1 MSRSY
6 QQYCPLARAMDVV
19 GDRWTML
26 ILRELFFAP
35 KRFTD
40 IETRLDG
47 IAPNLLSRRL
57 KELEARGLVRRR
69 RLDPPAAA
77 TVYEATETARGL
89 QSAMLELSRW
99 GIQFLGEYD
108 GEERFSVEWLVPML
122 EEMADRDAARGVWEV
137 YRFVIGG
144 DPFWVEVADGE
155 VRVRVGEPPRDP
167 DLSAELDVETFM
179 EIGFGTLDPVDAL
192 AQGRATA
199 SGDLTK
205 TQTALDVLSP
215 ARIFAKATAAGVRV
229 PSA

>member
-6 QQYCPLARAMDVV
+6 QQYCPLARAMDAI

-40 IETRLDG
+40 VEARLEG

-69 RLDPPAAA
+69 RLDPPATA
-77 TVYEATETARGL
+77 TVYEITPAARGL
-89 QSAMLELSRW
+89 QTAMLELSKW
-99 GIQFLGEYD
+99 GIQFLGPYD
-108 GEERFSVEWLVPML
+108 GEDKFTVEWLVPML
-122 EEMADRDAARGVWEV
+122 EEMADREAARGVRDV
-137 YRFVIGG
+137 YQFVIGG
-144 DPFWVEVADGE
+144 QSLWVEVADGD
-155 VRVRVGEPPRDP
+155 VRVRAGEPPREP
-167 DLSAELDVETFM
+167 DLRGEMDEETFM
-179 EIGFGTLDPVDAL
+179 AIGFGTLDPMDAL

-205 TQTALDVLSP
+205 TPTALEILSP
-215 ARIFAKATAAGVRV
+215 AMIFGKATQGAQVSV
-229 PSA
+229 